1 MSINLFKVKIIQ
13 NILALGI
20 VQIVNYILPLLLI
33 PFLIKTIGINA
44 WGQISFIQFFMQY
57 FVVFVSFGFQWS
69 AVRRLS
75 IERNNIRKL
84 KELFKAYFCAQVLLL
99 IISFLILILLVNTF
113 SKFQELNLLV
123 FNGFLVVVGSVIFP
137 YWMMQALEELKVM
150 SATQVISQ
158 LLCFS
163 MIFLCVKSVEDI
175 QLAMFFQS
183 INNIIAG
190 ILCIIYLNRKGFKLG
205 ISPLIEIKQVFRD
218 SLIIFKSQIWISVY
232 TNTIPVVLGFV
243 GNSDQV
249 ATYTLADKI
258 QKAIRFLLNPI
269 SNAVFPRMSYLFKVN
284 DGNVKKMFIYSL
296 YFTLT
301 VTAIGGLL
309 IFSYADEFVDILGGT
324 SLTLAPKIVQI
335 FSLMPILVGFSNI
348 LSVQWLLPLGREKE
362 LQRIWFL
369 TAFYSLFITFPV
381 CYFYGVIGAGYLA
394 VVIELFVVLMMIK
407 LMRKNYA

>member
-1 MSINLFKVKIIQ
+1 M
-13 NILALGI
+13 
-20 VQIVNYILPLLLI
+20 
-33 PFLIKTIGINA
+33 
-44 WGQISFIQFFMQY
+44 
-57 FVVFVSFGFQWS
+57 
-69 AVRRLS
+69 
-75 IERNNIRKL
+75 
-84 KELFKAYFCAQVLLL
+84 
-99 IISFLILILLVNTF
+99 
-113 SKFQELNLLV
+113 
-123 FNGFLVVVGSVIFP
+123 
-137 YWMMQALEELKVM
+137 
-150 SATQVISQ
+150 
-158 LLCFS
+158 
-163 MIFLCVKSVEDI
+163 
-175 QLAMFFQS
+175 
-183 INNIIAG
+183 
-190 ILCIIYLNRKGFKLG
+190 
-205 ISPLIEIKQVFRD
+205 
-218 SLIIFKSQIWISVY
+218 IIFKSQIWISVY